1 MLTRLINVLDPDRL
15 GDARKLVTDG
25 RFVNGALSAG
35 MAAQRVKNNQ
45 ELAVDERSMR
55 QLNNLVMGSLVR
67 HPVYRS
73 AALPLKVAAPYYA
86 RYSAGMSYGNHVDDP
101 IMGEGNLYRSDI
113 SVTIFLS
120 GPDDY
125 DGGELVIQTPFG
137 EQFVKLPA
145 GDAVIYPS
153 SSVHRVAEVTRGER
167 VVAVSWIQSMVRDP
181 DKRALLHELNQAR
194 EKLLHDNPQAEE
206 TSRVNHAYINLV
218 RMWSDI

>member
-15 GDARKLVTDG
+15 GDARKLVADG
-25 RFVNGALSAG
+25 RFVNGVLSAG

-45 ELAVDERSMR
+45 ELAVDERLMR

-86 RYSAGMSYGNHVDDP
+86 RYSAGMFYGNHVDDP
-101 IMGEGNLYRSDI
+101 IMGEGDLYRSDI

-125 DGGELVIQTPFG
+125 DGGELVVQTPFG

-167 VVAVSWIQSMVRDP
+167 IVAVSWIQSMVRDP

-194 EKLLHDNPQAEE
+194 EKLLHDNPDVEE

>member
-1 MLTRLINVLDPDRL
+1 MLTRLNTVLDPDRL
-15 GDARKLVTDG
+15 EDARKLVADG
-25 RFVNGALSAG
+25 RFVDGVLSAG

-45 ELAVDERSMR
+45 ELAADERLMR
-55 QLNNLVMGSLVR
+55 QLNNLVMGSLVK

-73 AALPLKVAAPYYA
+73 AALPLKVATPYYA

-101 IMGEGNLYRSDI
+101 IMGQGDLYRSDI

-120 GPDDY
+120 GPEDY

-167 VVAVSWIQSMVRDP
+167 MVVVSWIQSMVRDP

-194 EKLLHDNPQAEE
+194 EKLLHDNPEAEE

-218 RMWSDI
+218 RMWSEI

>member
-1 MLTRLINVLDPDRL
+1 MLIRLSNVLDPDRL
-15 GDARKLVTDG
+15 EDARKLVAGG
-25 RFVNGALSAG
+25 RFVDGVLSAG

-45 ELAVDERSMR
+45 ELAVDERVMR

-86 RYSAGMSYGNHVDDP
+86 RYSAGMSYGSHVDDP
-101 IMGEGNLYRSDI
+101 IMGDGDLYRSDI

-145 GDAVIYPS
+145 GDGVIYPS
-153 SSVHRVAEVTRGER
+153 SSLHRVAEVTRGER
-167 VVAVSWIQSMVRDP
+167 VVAVSWIQSIIRDP

-194 EKLLHDNPQAEE
+194 EKLLRDNPDAVE

-218 RMWSDI
+218 RMWSEI